1 MDKNINFA
9 FDVGH
14 SSIGWAVLQIPPS
27 KTASQTS
34 IEILGCGAVTFRAD
48 DCLASKRR
56 DYRRQRRHIRS
67 TRQRIK
73 RMKLLFSHLGV
84 LAEKELDKPGCAWPW
99 QLAARVLSSKTG
111 DNPSIVLTWPEL
123 WDVLRWYAHNRG
135 YDGNR
140 RWSAGEIDANDE
152 DTEKVENARSLLHK
166 YATKSMAETFCAALG
181 IDPLGKIKSSQV
193 RFKGLNA
200 AFPREIVEDE
210 VRRILHAHSGKLKN
224 VNPELEKALFDDWRA
239 IPCPAIKLSNRYAAG
254 LLFGQLVPRFNNRII
269 SKCPISGEKVPT
281 RNCPEFLNFRWGMQ
295 LANIRVA
302 QAGEKELRPLNPQ
315 ERAAI
320 DKTMRQCGYL
330 TVKELKDAVRAAT
343 KFERSNLETM
353 LMHPDAKDALLLDPI
368 KKLGTSEKLKPFWT
382 LLPERLQK
390 RFRGQLRNGK
400 AISLGKIYAAM
411 GELKI
416 STAVFDAELQRQI
429 DGANTKTKKNKQQVS
444 RESLLGEV
452 FATPKANGRAPF
464 ARHLMAKA
472 FEEVMAGKHP
482 KEDGNSLCM
491 TDKIREQQLNRS
503 LAEQTNNH
511 LVRHRLLI
519 LERLL
524 DDMVKEYA
532 GGNKNRVVKIT
543 VEVNRDLREMS
554 GKDSKA
560 KDREMREKL
569 GNIRAV
575 EQYVT

>member
-84 LAEKELDKPGCAWPW
+84 LAEKSGQTWLRVAVAACRSRSFKQDRRQSLDRPHLAGTLGC
-99 QLAARVLSSKTG
+99 
-111 DNPSIVLTWPEL
+111 PSLVRAQSR
-123 WDVLRWYAHNRG
+123 LRWKPSLERG
-135 YDGNR
+135 R
-140 RWSAGEIDANDE
+140 RYDANDE

-254 LLFGQLVPRFNNRII
+254 LLFGQLVPRFDNRII